1 MRQQLKLRHIITA
14 LLIWS
19 APAMSRAIGAD
30 EPFDYFS
37 NSWTVIGLK
46 DYAFGTRITPDNQL
60 VIRDENNKPS
70 NILIRFGQ
78 RLIPLTDKMTKTLM
92 DGWLP
97 VVCVTAEDGRVV
109 YEFTFWATPLSSV
122 KEWEK
127 AFDWPV
133 EGENFLNWILVKVTN
148 TDRTAAQVKFKIERS
163 ESSGLTSKTFSR
175 SLSAGEEAQAA
186 ISIPFF
192 PLKSQSDTSVE
203 DAKLWLGRTV
213 EYWKG
218 VISKATRIRVPCDKA
233 AQALLASL
241 VYQLIANDHGE
252 LHPGEGFYD
261 EFYIRDGAYQV
272 MQLEEAGLTD
282 IARKAIESFL
292 SHQRPDGRFESQNN
306 QFDANGQACWALW
319 QFYKITGD
327 RQWLT
332 KVYPQ
337 MRRAADWVLEA
348 RQQNSAD
355 SSFSGVLPNAPA
367 DGEYLWDGKHHIVG
381 YDFWNLRALLC
392 TAGAAHILGRNA
404 EATGLHKE
412 AELYHKAID
421 AAWKQTGLDY
431 FPPSWEKAGTHWGN
445 TETLWPTELFE
456 PNDSRV
462 TSLINR
468 VRENFN
474 GGFIE
479 GTIQWAGHAKAIH
492 PYMSAYTTMACL
504 VRGEH
509 EQVVEDFYWYLLHST
524 ATHAFPEG
532 VYFETR
538 TAWNDTIPHCLGA
551 SNYAI
556 MLRHMLIHEQGD
568 ELHLLKAVP
577 DWWLA
582 EGNEI
587 RIERAPTHFGTMD
600 LTVTGTKTG
609 VDVEFEPPNRHM
621 PKRIFIYLPRSHRP
635 DESVKGADVI
645 VREEQKKRWDF
656 PAVVRLYRQLASN

>member
-1 MRQQLKLRHIITA
+1 MRQHLKLMYITA
-14 LLIWS
+14 VLIIWA
-19 APAMSRAIGAD
+19 APAVSRSLAAD
-30 EPFDYFS
+30 EPFDYFI

-46 DYAFGTRITPDNQL
+46 DYSFGTRITPDSQL

-70 NILIRFGQ
+70 NVLIRFGQ
-78 RLIPLTDKMTKTLM
+78 QLNPLTAKMTKTLM

-97 VVCVTAEDGRVV
+97 VVCVAARDSGVV
-109 YEFTFWATPLSSV
+109 YDFTFWATPLPSV
-122 KEWEK
+122 KDWEK
-127 AFDWPV
+127 AFDWPT
-133 EGENFLNWILVKVTN
+133 EGENFMNWILVKVTN
-148 TDRTAAQVKFKIERS
+148 KGRTAAQVKFKVERS
-163 ESSGLTSKTFSR
+163 EPSGLTSKTFSR

-192 PLKSQSDTSVE
+192 PLKAESETSAE

-218 VISKATRIRVPCDKA
+218 VMSKATQIEVPSDKA
-233 AQALLASL
+233 TKAFLASL
-241 VYQLIANDHGE
+241 VYQLIASDHGE

-272 MQLEEAGLTD
+272 MQLEEAGLID
-282 IARKAIESFL
+282 IARKAMDSFL
-292 SHQRPDGRFESQNN
+292 SRQRPDGRFESQKD

-327 RQWLT
+327 ERWLA

-337 MRRAADWVLEA
+337 MRRAADWASEA
-348 RQQNSAD
+348 RRRNPAD
-355 SSFSGVLPNAPA
+355 SPFSVVLPNAPA

-392 TAGAAHILGRNA
+392 TADVARILGKNA
-404 EATGLHKE
+404 EAAELHAE
-412 AELYHKAID
+412 AELYRKAID

-462 TSLINR
+462 TALINQ
-468 VRENFN
+468 VRKNFH

-479 GTIQWAGHAKAIH
+479 GTIQWAGQEKAIH

-504 VRGEH
+504 DRSEG

-532 VYFETR
+532 VYYETR
-538 TAWNDTIPHCLGA
+538 TAWNNTIPHCLGA
-551 SNYAI
+551 ANYAI
-556 MLRHMLIHEQGD
+556 MLRHMLIHERGD

-577 DWWLA
+577 DWWLD

-587 RIERAPTHFGTMD
+587 RIERAPTHFGTTN

-609 VDVEFEPPNRHM
+609 VNVEFEPPNRSM
-621 PKRIFIYLPRSHRP
+621 PKRIFIYLPKSRQPHKP
-635 DESVKGADVI
+635 LKGIDVV

-656 PAVVRLYRQLASN
+656 PTVVRLYRQLAAN